1 MKQTSRRMKRMA
13 RSRRKKTPGMNLTSL
28 MDVFTILV
36 FFLLTN
42 TSNNEA
48 LDPPKVIT
56 LPDSVV
62 ESKPRETVTLMVTDE
77 EILVE
82 AKSVIATA
90 DVIDSEETII
100 EAIKQAMIK
109 ELDKAILVAQA
120 ANKGEEGEGAAV
132 AEGESVAVAEG
143 ESELPP
149 DLPPEVNILA
159 DRTIPFSLL
168 KKVMSSCT
176 EAGYSKVSLAVIQK
190 AAQG

>member
-1 MKQTSRRMKRMA
+1 MKRQSRRMKRMA
-13 RSRRKKTPGMNLTSL
+13 RSRKKVPGMNLTSL

-48 LDPPKVIT
+48 LEPPKVIT

-62 ESKPRETVTLMVTDE
+62 ETKPRETVTLMVTDE

-82 AKSVIATA
+82 SKSVIATA
-90 DVIDSEETII
+90 DVIDSEDRII
-100 EAIKQAMIK
+100 EAIKQAMIA
-109 ELDKAILVAQA
+109 EMAKAITVANMEQ
-120 ANKGEEGEGAAV
+120 EGAAGEV
-132 AEGESVAVAEG
+132 DELTEAEE
-143 ESELPP
+143 P
-149 DLPPEVNILA
+149 LPPEVNILA

-176 EAGYSKVSLAVIQK
+176 DAGYSKVSLAVIQK

>member
-48 LDPPKVIT
+48 LEPPKVIT
-56 LPDSVV
+56 LPDSIV

-109 ELDKAILVAQA
+109 EMDKAILVART
-120 ANKGEEGEGAAV
+120 ANKSDESEDVAAVEGEEL
-132 AEGESVAVAEG
+132 
-143 ESELPP
+143 ELPP
-149 DLPPEVNILA
+149 ELPPEVNILA